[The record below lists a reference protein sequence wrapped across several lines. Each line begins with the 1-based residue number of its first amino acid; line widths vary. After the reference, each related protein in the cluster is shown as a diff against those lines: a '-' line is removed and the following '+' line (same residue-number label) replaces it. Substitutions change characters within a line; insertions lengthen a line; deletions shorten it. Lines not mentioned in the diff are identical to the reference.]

1 MASVDPSRYSVVR
14 GLARGLKVLR
24 ALNER
29 PPGGWSQTELADYL
43 KIHRTTLK
51 RILETLREL
60 DYVALDADTG
70 TYSLTPSIR
79 SLASGFRDDNLLVGA
94 AQRIMPE
101 LIEKL
106 VWPVF
111 LSIPERHA
119 MVSRLENLHLNPL
132 AFHRT
137 TLGYSFPFH
146 STATG
151 RAYIFACAPEQRREL
166 LRSNCSP
173 KMRYGAYIKLME
185 RRIDA
190 RVVDGFGVNDSGWG
204 PFTNFGAIALPLY
217 LEGRVAGCLTMGF
230 PRRVMSSRQ
239 AIDQFGDRLRSQ
251 ADRIAV
257 IATGVAVKNAL
268 SVKTMANDRAAEP
281 VTKGPGI
288 EPGRDVSA
296 RQSVLDQY
304 R

>member
-1 MASVDPSRYSVVR
+1 MLPLQPSPVELILRRGASSAHPERKMSSMASVDPSRYSVVR

-111 LSIPERHA
+111 LSIPERHG
-119 MVSRLENLHLNPL
+119 MVSRLEIFISTPWHFTARRWVIVFLFTQPRPDAPIYLRARLSN
-132 AFHRT
+132 
-137 TLGYSFPFH
+137 GVSFF
-146 STATG
+146 
-151 RAYIFACAPEQRREL
+151 
-166 LRSNCSP
+166 
-173 KMRYGAYIKLME
+173 
-185 RRIDA
+185 
-190 RVVDGFGVNDSGWG
+190 
-204 PFTNFGAIALPLY
+204 
-217 LEGRVAGCLTMGF
+217 
-230 PRRVMSSRQ
+230 
-239 AIDQFGDRLRSQ
+239 
-251 ADRIAV
+251 AV
-257 IATGVAVKNAL
+257 IARRKCA
-268 SVKTMANDRAAEP
+268 MAPISN
-281 VTKGPGI
+281 
-288 EPGRDVSA
+288 
-296 RQSVLDQY
+296 
-304 R
+304 